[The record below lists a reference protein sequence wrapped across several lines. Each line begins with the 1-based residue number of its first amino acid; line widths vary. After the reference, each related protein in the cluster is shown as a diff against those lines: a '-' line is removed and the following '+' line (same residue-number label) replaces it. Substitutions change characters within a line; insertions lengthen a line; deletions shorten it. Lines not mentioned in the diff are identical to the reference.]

1 MKLKPYLLTL
11 LILYSFNYEINAQ
24 IKERELPKS
33 WDSLTFGGK
42 FIDRFLPMPMIGK
55 LTSDTWGAKNVIPR
69 YTDIGI
75 EDSINSYWGGN
86 ALMGKDNKYH
96 LFVCGW
102 PENSPKGHMFWS
114 KSTVFHT
121 VSENSF
127 GPYKI
132 KDTIGP
138 GHNPEIFQL
147 KDGRYVVYVIDG
159 YYISNS
165 LNGPWIYDKF
175 EFDNR
180 DRKIIEGLSNLSF
193 AKREDGSIIMVCRGG
208 GIWFSK
214 TGTTPYNQVTEKS
227 VYPPVEGEFEDP
239 IIWKTNI
246 QYHMIVNDWLGRI
259 AYYLRSKDGVN
270 WKVDPGEAY
279 STGIS
284 NYEDGTKEKWFKY
297 ERIKMLQ
304 DKYGRATQAHFAVID
319 TIKWNDLQNDNHSSK
334 HIVIPL
340 TKGKLATI
348 LNKNKITDKTKM
360 IKVRIEAESGF
371 NPHTDIDFN
380 SLRFGATEQVNFG
393 KGAKVIT
400 TEKSGKDIIITFNGK
415 GNGLTDDNFAAKII
429 GKTNEGKLL
438 FAYVRLPKVNYI
450 EPILSARMPKIKST
464 ASGLDISLEIEN
476 FGLVTSKISEV
487 KLVYLKDNIETVI
500 AKAKIPKLKPFEKTT
515 LTLSCDTILN
525 KGEVYSVKTI
535 INSPNQ
541 KPTFLHGEITL

>member
-1 MKLKPYLLTL
+1 MRLKYYLLTL
-11 LILYSFNYEINAQ
+11 LILCTLNHKINSQ
-24 IKERELPKS
+24 IKERERPKS

-42 FIDRFLPMPMIGK
+42 FMDRFLPMPVQGT
-55 LTSDTWGAKNVIPR
+55 LTYDTWGAKNVIPR
-69 YTDIGI
+69 YVDNGI

-86 ALMGKDNKYH
+86 ALLGKDNKYH

-102 PENSPKGHMFWS
+102 PENSPKGHMYWS

-132 KDTIGP
+132 KDTVGP

-147 KDGRYVVYVIDG
+147 KDGRYIVYVIDG
-159 YYISNS
+159 HYISNS
-165 LNGPWIYDKF
+165 LNGPWKYKKFDFDK
-175 EFDNR
+175 R

-214 TGTTPYNQVTEKS
+214 TGTSPYNQVTEKS

-239 IIWKTNI
+239 VIWKTNI

-259 AYYLRSKDGVN
+259 AYKLRSKDGVN
-270 WKVDPGEAY
+270 WKIDPGEAY
-279 STGIS
+279 APGIS
-284 NYEDGTKEKWFKY
+284 NYEDSTQEKWFKY
-297 ERIKMLQ
+297 ERIKVLQ

-348 LNKNKITDKTKM
+348 INKNQITAKTKN
-360 IKVRIEAESGF
+360 ITVKIEAEKDF
-371 NPHTDIDFN
+371 NPHTDIDFKT
-380 SLRFGATEQVNFG
+380 LKFGAPEVVDFG
-393 KGAKVIT
+393 KGSKLIK
-400 TEKSGKDIIITFNGK
+400 TEQSGDDIIITFEGK

-429 GKTNEGKLL
+429 GKTIKGELL
-438 FAYVRLPKVNYI
+438 YAYCRLPSVNYI
-450 EPILSARMPKIKST
+450 EPILSARMPKIALKIE
-464 ASGLDISLEIEN
+464 GCDISVEIEN
-476 FGLVTSKISEV
+476 FGQVNSKISDL
-487 KLVYLKDNIETVI
+487 KILYLKNNQEKVI
-500 AKAKIPKLKPFEKTT
+500 GSGKIPKLKPFEKTT
-515 LTLSCDTILN
+515 VVLKSKAILN
-525 KGEVYSVKTI
+525 KGETYNIKIV
-535 INSPNQ
+535 INSPEQ
-541 KPTFLHGEITL
+541 KPTLLHGEIIP